1 MPGQLLLRRACQRN
15 AARGIIHHTRPFNP
29 LARTLAT
36 TAAPS
41 APSAASAAAKLQ
53 PGTTLHGFNVL
64 RVQEVPQFNLTAI
77 QLKHEKTGAEH
88 LHVAK
93 DDSNNVFN
101 VGFHTPVSDSTGVPH
116 ILEHVTLCGSKNYP
130 VRDPFFKM
138 LNRSMATFMNAMTG
152 SDYTMYP
159 FSTQNP
165 VDYKNLMDVY
175 MDSTFAPMLREM
187 DFKQEGWRLEN
198 EVHTDRESPLIFK
211 GVVYNEMK
219 GALSDL
225 SSLFYIRSQQHMYPG
240 GTYSHVSGGDPESIT
255 NLTHQQLL
263 DFHARHYHP
272 SNARFYT
279 YGNFELEKHLQAID
293 ARISN
298 FAAITLESPTPTR
311 LFTERQTARV
321 SCPPD
326 SLADPAKQTKMS
338 VSFLTNESNDIFETF
353 AVGVLTSLLLDG
365 AASPMY
371 KALIATNIGSDYAA
385 TTGYNSEARVTNVSF
400 GLQGIK
406 SEDVQ
411 RVEDIIMRVL
421 TEAAQTGFDPKRVES
436 VLHQTELSLKHRN
449 ANFGMMVGQQVMSS
463 WIHGADPLE
472 FLKVAERIERL
483 RGLLAT
489 PRYFE
494 SLIEKYFLNNKHRL
508 VFVMEPDAEYN
519 DNLLSSE
526 KARLEKKV
534 GALTAEDKDRIYLEG
549 IKLAESQE
557 TKSDVS
563 CLPTL
568 TVQDIPVNA
577 QTHPTE
583 DLPLAGVPVQW
594 RKTATNGISYVNVAR
609 DINKLPSH
617 LQPYIPL
624 YASALGA
631 LSTKN
636 HDLPVLDEAIR
647 MHTGGI
653 SASVAS
659 SASPQSLSEAA
670 VNLTFSS
677 NCLDKNISSMYHLMG
692 EIASHTSWQDQER
705 LRTVVSAA
713 ASDASQGVV
722 QNGHRYAMKAAAAG
736 LTQSMQLTEAL
747 SGLTQVGFLGKLAR
761 NGVDQVG
768 QVAQKMEEIAAW
780 IASDV
785 APAKVAVISDPA
797 AQDAHKRNLDTL
809 LKTLDARRTT
819 TTPPEPATTSTEK
832 RPSSSS
838 SSSSSSPPNPT
849 TDNNNNNNGLFTP
862 TFSRRFFALP
872 LAVNFT
878 ARTFLGV
885 PYTHA
890 DGAALQLLASLMTNH
905 FLHREIREKGG
916 AYGGGATYNALE
928 GTLSLFSYR
937 DPPSGLANTL
947 KTYERAIE
955 WASSRGG
962 AAAWGTQRELDEAK
976 LSVFQSLDA
985 PKSASAEGM
994 TRFHTGV
1001 TNEMLQERRERLLA
1015 VTVPQ
1020 IADVAQRY
1028 LLAAGQDRSA
1038 FAVLGGKA
1046 DAELFVKSAKEPW
1059 QLVDFE

>member
-1 MPGQLLLRRACQRN
+1 MPGQLLLRNVQRCQSN
-15 AARGIIHHTRPFNP
+15 AARGIQHHRALKP

-36 TAAPS
+36 AAASTPS
-41 APSAASAAAKLQ
+41 ASSAAAKLQ
-53 PGTTLHGFNVL
+53 PGTTLHGYNVL

-77 QLKHEKTGAEH
+77 QLKHEKTGAQH

-198 EVHTDRESPLIFK
+198 EVHTDRKSPLIFK

-298 FAAITLESPTPTR
+298 FAPINLEAPAPTR

-338 VSFLTNESNDIFETF
+338 VSFLTNESIDIFETF
-353 AVGVLTSLLLDG
+353 AVSVLTSLLLDG

-385 TTGYNSEARVTNVSF
+385 TTGYNSEARLTNVSF

-494 SLIEKYFLNNKHRL
+494 TMIEKYFLNNKHRL
-508 VFVMEPDAEYN
+508 VFVMEPDADYN
-519 DNLLSSE
+519 TNLLSSE
-526 KARLEKKV
+526 KARLDKKV
-534 GALTAEDKDRIYLEG
+534 SAQTAEDKDRIYLEG

-568 TVQDIPVNA
+568 TVADIPVNA

-609 DINKLPSH
+609 DIDNLPNH
-617 LQPYIPL
+617 LQPYLPL

-670 VNLTFSS
+670 AHLTFSS

-722 QNGHRYAMKAAAAG
+722 QNGHRYAMKASAAG

-761 NGVDQVG
+761 NGVDQVS

-780 IASDV
+780 IASGAN

-809 LKTLDARRTT
+809 LKTLDARRT
-819 TTPPEPATTSTEK
+819 PEPATIEP
-832 RPSSSS
+832 PSPSL
-838 SSSSSSPPNPT
+838 PT
-849 TDNNNNNNGLFTP
+849 VSDNVFTP

-890 DGAALQLLASLMTNH
+890 DGPALQLLASLMTNH

-947 KTYERAIE
+947 KTYERAIQ
-955 WASSRGG
+955 WASNGG
-962 AAAWGTQRELDEAK
+962 VSTQRELDEAK

-1001 TNEMLQERRERLLA
+1001 TNEMLQERRERLFA

-1020 IADVAQRY
+1020 IADVAHKY
-1028 LLAAGQDRSA
+1028 LLSAGQDRSA

-1046 DAELFVKSAKEPW
+1046 DAEQFVKSAKEPW
-1059 QLVDFE
+1059 ELVDFE

>member
-1 MPGQLLLRRACQRN
+1 
-15 AARGIIHHTRPFNP
+15 
-29 LARTLAT
+29 
-36 TAAPS
+36 
-41 APSAASAAAKLQ
+41 
-53 PGTTLHGFNVL
+53 
-64 RVQEVPQFNLTAI
+64 
-77 QLKHEKTGAEH
+77 
-88 LHVAK
+88 
-93 DDSNNVFN
+93 
-101 VGFHTPVSDSTGVPH
+101 
-116 ILEHVTLCGSKNYP
+116 
-130 VRDPFFKM
+130 M

-152 SDYTMYP
+152 QDYTMYP

-240 GTYSHVSGGDPESIT
+240 GPYSHVSGGDPESIT
-255 NLTHQQLL
+255 QLTHRQLL

-279 YGNFELEKHLQAID
+279 YGNFALEQHLEAID
-293 ARISN
+293 ARINN
-298 FAAITLESPTPTR
+298 FSPISLDSPAPTR
-311 LFTERQTARV
+311 LFSERQTARV
-321 SCPPD
+321 ACPPD

-338 VSFLTNESNDIFETF
+338 VSFLTNESIDIFETF
-353 AVGVLTSLLLDG
+353 AVSVLTSLLLDG

-385 TTGYNSEARVTNVSF
+385 TTGYNSEARLTNVSF

-421 TEAAQTGFDPKRVES
+421 TEAARTGFDPKRVES

-449 ANFGMMVGQQVMSS
+449 ANFGMMIGQQVMSS

-494 SLIEKYFLNNKHRL
+494 TMIEKYFLNNKHRL

-519 DNLLSSE
+519 DNLVLSE
-526 KARLEKKV
+526 KKRLQEKVK
-534 GALTAEDKDRIYLEG
+534 ALTVEDKERIYEEG

-568 TVQDIPVNA
+568 TVADIPVNA
-577 QTHPTE
+577 LTHPVE
-583 DLPLAGVPVQW
+583 DVPLAGVPVQW

-609 DINKLPSH
+609 DISGLPNE
-617 LQPYIPL
+617 LQSYLPL

-653 SASVAS
+653 SASVSS
-659 SASPQSLSEAA
+659 SALPQSLSQASA
-670 VNLTFSS
+670 SLTFSS
-677 NCLDKNISSMYHLMG
+677 NCLDKNISSMYHLMS

-722 QNGHRYAMKAAAAG
+722 QNGHRYAMKASAASM
-736 LTQSMQLTEAL
+736 TQSMQLTEAM

-780 IASDV
+780 IASGAN

-797 AQDAHKRNLDTL
+797 AQDAHKRNLENL
-809 LKTLDARRTT
+809 LKSLDCRRAG
-819 TTPPEPATTSTEK
+819 PPAAAAAADAAAL
-832 RPSSSS
+832 SSSLP
-838 SSSSSSPPNPT
+838 SPDT
-849 TDNNNNNNGLFTP
+849 AHSAFTP
-862 TFSRRFFALP
+862 AFSRRFFALP

-890 DGAALQLLASLMTNH
+890 DGPALQLLASLLTNH

-916 AYGGGATYNALE
+916 AYGGGASYSALE
-928 GTLSLFSYR
+928 GTLSLWSYR
-937 DPPSGLANTL
+937 DPPSGLSNTL

-955 WASSRGG
+955 WASRGG
-962 AAAWGTQRELDEAK
+962 GVSTQRELDEAK
-976 LSVFQSLDA
+976 LSVFQGLDA

-1001 TNEMLQERRERLLA
+1001 TDEMLQERRERLFA

-1020 IADVAQRY
+1020 IADVAERY
-1028 LLAAGQDRSA
+1028 LAAAAGQDRSA

-1046 DAELFVKSAKEPW
+1046 DGEQFVKSAKELW
-1059 QLVDFE
+1059 ELIDFE